1 MEYFKGL
8 FFLTTNRV
16 GQIDD
21 AFLSRVNVVIGYNK
35 INNDMRGQ
43 IWNRF
48 FAKLEDDMKRNQHE
62 GKKPLI
68 EIDKYARKYVLHDK
82 EVQDLE
88 WNGREIR
95 NALQTAITLA
105 TYKTSKDPRKKKGDV
120 IEVEEEHFKS
130 VVRMSQ
136 SFRNYMGSITG
147 LPEVERAKRTFD
159 RNDDFRHD

>member
-8 FFLTTNRV
+8 FFLTTNCV

-35 INNDMRGQ
+35 LNNDLRSQ
-43 IWNRF
+43 IWNKF
-48 FAKLEDDMKRNQHE
+48 FTKLEDDMKRKEQE

-105 TYKTSKDPRKKKGDV
+105 TYKTSKDPRKKEGDV

-136 SFRNYMGSITG
+136 SFRNYMDSITG
-147 LPEVERAKRTFD
+147 LHEDERAKRAWD